1 MTLAWLRKK
10 EQQSDPLTPWQQYQ
24 ARQQQTPR
32 HDRRQKPK
40 LDVNLPKIQTLR
52 RRKLVKNLVLIL
64 LPLLLLLGVFGY
76 FASPLSKVGLVSVQ
90 GVTTVPDQQVIN
102 ATKLSDDDLML
113 SVAFHKNAIAQRVQ
127 KSLPEIKTASLTI
140 KGFNRIIIKT
150 S

>member
-64 LPLLLLLGVFGY
+64 LPLLLLLGVLAILPARY
-76 FASPLSKVGLVSVQ
+76 PK
-90 GVTTVPDQQVIN
+90 
-102 ATKLSDDDLML
+102 SDL
-113 SVAFHKNAIAQRVQ
+113 
-127 KSLPEIKTASLTI
+127 
-140 KGFNRIIIKT
+140 
-150 S
+150 

>member
-64 LPLLLLLGVFGY
+64 LPLLLLLGVFGQSRTCECSRRDNGSGS
-76 FASPLSKVGLVSVQ
+76 AG
-90 GVTTVPDQQVIN
+90 
-102 ATKLSDDDLML
+102 
-113 SVAFHKNAIAQRVQ
+113 HQRD
-127 KSLPEIKTASLTI
+127 
-140 KGFNRIIIKT
+140 
-150 S
+150 